1 MHGGKLGH
9 DPVQRQIPL
18 GRQPLAK
25 PATVRCRLAR
35 SMIALDLRSKAPGRA
50 LQNHHV
56 VHEPRRLTMPMPL
69 LDKAISLAGLAPV
82 TRQSGQ
88 RPGKAFIQGGRAI
101 LRQAIYRPAL
111 VAIRFNPSLKA
122 TYNALRAAGKPAKL
136 AMTTIMRRI
145 ITIANAQLRD
155 GRKGTETMA

>member
-1 MHGGKLGH
+1 
-9 DPVQRQIPL
+9 
-18 GRQPLAK
+18 
-25 PATVRCRLAR
+25 
-35 SMIALDLRSKAPGRA
+35 
-50 LQNHHV
+50 
-56 VHEPRRLTMPMPL
+56 MPL

-88 RPGKAFIQGGRAI
+88 RRGKAFIQGGRAI

-122 TYNALRAAGKPAKL
+122 TYNALRAAGKL

-145 ITIANAQLRD
+145 ITIANALLRD